1 MTWAT
6 GPGSNF
12 FMTANRSLERAI
24 GGRTNELVLGTR
36 RRFLGWT
43 SLTLV
48 LLLWPLLVFGRPAYF
63 PDSLSYYKGGQAAI
77 AFVQSKISP
86 PPNRASAGKTQSP
99 EVPRE
104 VQDVRGARSIA
115 YSILTFI
122 FAAPGATLAGL
133 ALLQAALLATILSL
147 TWPLMGFTSRVQAI
161 VFSAVIAFGTPAAWY
176 ACFAM
181 PDILAGVAILAL
193 ALLLG
198 AHRRMAVPAKIW
210 CGLVAALSLA
220 SHPSHLAIGLILA
233 GLGLGAAAWVWLR
246 TRSAAAFRGSLY
258 CASAVMLGA
267 LIVLGSG
274 YIGFREVSL
283 APKRYPL
290 TLARSIEDGPA
301 RWYLERSC
309 TVKQYEIC
317 KIYDNRIP
325 ARSYDLL
332 WGPRGLSRIGT
343 PQQIERIR
351 LEEPEIVLAAAQAY
365 PSRQAAAAVSGTVT
379 QMLQFG
385 LGEASFAN
393 RIVRTSTGEL
403 QFEAVGEPHTWIRR
417 WLDRASLSLAV
428 LSVLILLVRLRRRSE
443 NFPLIAAILIGLA
456 ANAAVCAIF
465 SASAARYQARVIW
478 LLPICAGASLR
489 RRLHEECAPSSGALH
504 PNDAPAP

>member
-1 MTWAT
+1 
-6 GPGSNF
+6 
-12 FMTANRSLERAI
+12 MTAETSFELAVA
-24 GGRTNELVLGTR
+24 GRKTELIPGTR
-36 RRFLGWT
+36 GRFVGWT
-43 SLTLV
+43 LLMLT

-77 AFVQSKISP
+77 AFVHSKVSP
-86 PPNRASAGKTQSP
+86 PSAGAGAGKPQSR
-99 EVPRE
+99 ELPRE
-104 VQDVRGARSIA
+104 VQEARGARSIA

-122 FAAPGATLAGL
+122 FAAPGVTLAGL

-147 TWPLMGFTSRVQAI
+147 TWPILGFTSRVQATA
-161 VFSAVIAFGTPAAWY
+161 FSAVIAFGTPAAWY

-193 ALLLG
+193 ALLVG
-198 AHRRMAVPAKIW
+198 AHRRMAASAKIW

-233 GLGLGAAAWVWLR
+233 GLAFGAAAWAWLR
-246 TRSAAAFRGSLY
+246 TRSAAVFRGSIY
-258 CASAVMLGA
+258 CASAVLLGV

-274 YIGFREVSL
+274 YIGFHEVSL

-309 TVKQYEIC
+309 TVKHYEIC
-317 KIYDNRIP
+317 KIYNNRIP
-325 ARSYDLL
+325 ARSFDLL
-332 WGPRGLSRIGT
+332 WGPQGLSRIGT

-351 LEEPEIVLAAAQAY
+351 LEEPEILLAAARAY
-365 PSRQAAAAVSGTVT
+365 PSQQAAAAVGGTVT
-379 QMLQFG
+379 QILQFG

-393 RIVRTSTGEL
+393 RIVHASNGEL
-403 QFEAVGEPHTWIRR
+403 QFEAVGEPHAWIRR
-417 WLDRASLSLAV
+417 WLDRASLSLVV
-428 LSVLILLVRLRRRSE
+428 LSVLILIGRLRRRSE
-443 NFPLIAAILIGLA
+443 NLPVISAILIGLA

-478 LLPICAGASLR
+478 LLPICAAASLR
-489 RRLHEECAPSSGALH
+489 RRRDDQEAPSNETSH
-504 PNDAPAP
+504 PIDAAAQ